1 MFRLSVYASMFC
13 FAVAAYAA
21 DNPIAFGPY
30 VQNVTDDGAVICW
43 STHAGEVQLI
53 TPKGEKSKSLY
64 DHHELPLTRL
74 SADTE
79 YSYDVL
85 KDGSDFGKGT
95 FRTFSEGI
103 EPFRFVVY
111 GDTRSDP
118 VIHQKIVDIASAEEP
133 RLIINTGDLVANG
146 LEIDDWEIFFDINRD
161 LMKGTP
167 YYPVLGNHEKNADYY
182 FEFFNLPGNERYYE
196 FFVGDVLFL
205 MLDSEGSDFGKPE
218 YVKNSEYYWNNY
230 QKEYFEKQKEW
241 VENMLDLHKD
251 AGYVFAFFHQPLI
264 SLKSGRVE
272 DAKDRRKFWGDTFS
286 KHGVQAVICGH
297 DHHYHRAE
305 ADGVTLVTSGGGGA
319 GLYDGD
325 VPAPETIT
333 YKKVNHLITVDV
345 GEEEAKMKVTEID
358 GTIIETFSVKKRQP
372 YRKRK

>member
-1 MFRLSVYASMFC
+1 MRHFALLIGLLSISVASV
-13 FAVAAYAA
+13 AVE
-21 DNPIAFGPY
+21 NPIAFGPY
-30 VQNVTDDGAVICW
+30 VQNLTDDGAVICW
-43 STHAGEVQLI
+43 STRAGEVEI
-53 TPKGEKSKSLY
+53 TTPDGTKTKGVY

-74 SADTE
+74 KQDTE

-95 FRTFSEGI
+95 FRTFPEEI

-118 VIHQKIVDIASAEEP
+118 VTHQKIVDIATKEDP

-161 LMKGTP
+161 LMKSTP
-167 YYPVLGNHEKNADYY
+167 YYPVLGNHEKDADYY

-205 MLDSEGSDFGKPE
+205 MLDSEGSEFGKPE
-218 YVKNSEYYWNNY
+218 YVKDSGYYWNNY
-230 QKEYFEKQKEW
+230 QRDYFEKQKAW
-241 VENMLDLHKD
+241 VEHMLDLHKD

-272 DAKDRRKFWGDTFS
+272 DARDRRKFWGDTFS

-325 VPAPETIT
+325 VPAPETIFF
-333 YKKVNHLITVDV
+333 KKVNHLITVDV
-345 GEEEAKMKVTEID
+345 GDEEATMKVTEITGEVID
-358 GTIIETFSVKKRQP
+358 TFSVKKRLP